1 MEKLKTKRQR
11 NDLFA
16 IDSFKTGTD
25 LEILRQKA
33 QNRDVWKKSVKV
45 LVESDQNQWEI
56 RNDKKKA
63 TREKA
68 ARKRRTNQPTIQEYF
83 TRT

>member
-45 LVESDQNQWEI
+45 LVESGVRPEPMEN
-56 RNDKKKA
+56 
-63 TREKA
+63 T
-68 ARKRRTNQPTIQEYF
+68 KR
-83 TRT
+83 